1 MGIDKLSDSQTFIIA
16 ELSANH
22 NQNFDLA
29 VKTIEAMAAA
39 GADAV
44 KVQTYKPES
53 LVMDINNEHFGHID
67 NPLWA
72 GQTLYQLYTGA
83 CMPYEWHEPL
93 KKVAEE
99 NGLIFFST
107 PFDLEGVDVLE
118 KVDIPIYKIASFEI
132 NDIPLIKKVAKC
144 HKPIIMSTGCADYHD
159 IRLAIDACHEM
170 GNDDVSLLKC
180 TSEYPATFDQANLN
194 TIPDLIRTFNCR
206 VGVSDHTMGYIVP
219 MTAVALGGR
228 IIEKHFI
235 LDRSLGGA
243 DSTFSMEPE
252 EFRLMVDNVRNV
264 EKTLGHVVSEITD
277 YDRSKRRAIYA
288 TVDIRPGDEF
298 TAENTRSYRPGHGLS
313 PAYYEIMLGQKSHR
327 LIQRGEPV
335 LLTDIVVKEFL

>member
-1 MGIDKLSDSQTFIIA
+1 MGIANFKGDKTFIIA

-29 VKTIEAMAAA
+29 VKTIEAMAAS

-53 LVMDINNEHFGHID
+53 LVMDINNNHFGHLK

-72 GQTLYQLYTGA
+72 GMTRYQLYQSA
-83 CMPYEWHEPL
+83 CMPYEWHKPL

-99 NGLIFFST
+99 LGMIFFST

-118 KVDIPIYKIASFEI
+118 DVDIPIYKIASFEI
-132 NDIPLIKKVAKC
+132 NDIPLIKKVAAC
-144 HKPIIMSTGCADYHD
+144 HKPIIMSTGCADYND
-159 IRLAIDACHEM
+159 IQMALDACHEM

-180 TSEYPATFDQANLN
+180 TSEYPASLEQANLN
-194 TIPDLIRTFNCR
+194 SIPDLLRTFKCK

-219 MTAVALGGR
+219 MTAVALGAR

-235 LDRSLGGA
+235 LDRSIGGA
-243 DSTFSMEPE
+243 DSTFSMEPD
-252 EFRLMVDNVRNV
+252 EFRQMVANVRDE
-264 EKTLGHVVSEITD
+264 EKTFGIIVRDITD
-277 YDRSKRRAIYA
+277 NDRSKRRAVYA
-288 TVDIRPGDEF
+288 TVNINPGDVFTFQNTRSFRPGD
-298 TAENTRSYRPGHGLS
+298 GLS
-313 PAYYEIMLGQKSHR
+313 PQYYDR
-327 LIQRGEPV
+327 LIGVKSKRFIPKGEP
-335 LLTDIVVKEFL
+335 LQFDDINI

>member
-1 MGIDKLSDSQTFIIA
+1 MGIDNFLNNKTFIIA

-29 VKTIEAMAAA
+29 VKTIEAMASS

-53 LVMDINNEHFGHID
+53 LVMDINNEHFGHLK

-72 GQTLYQLYTGA
+72 GMTRYQLYKKA

-93 KKVAEE
+93 KKVAED
-99 NGLIFFST
+99 NGMVFFST

-118 KVDIPIYKIASFEI
+118 DVGIPMYKIASFEI
-132 NDIPLIKKVAKC
+132 NDIPLIRKVAKC

-159 IRLAIDACHEM
+159 IQIAIDVCHEM
-170 GNDDVSLLKC
+170 GNDKISLLKC
-180 TSEYPATFDQANLN
+180 TSEYPATYEQANLV
-194 TIPDLIRTFNCR
+194 TIPDLSKRFKCK

-219 MTAVALGGR
+219 MTAVALGAR

-235 LDRSLGGA
+235 LDRNLGGA
-243 DSTFSMEPE
+243 DSSFSMEPE
-252 EFRLMVDNVRNV
+252 EFKLMVENVRNV
-264 EKTLGHVVSEITD
+264 EKTFGHIVSEISD

-288 TVDIRPGDEF
+288 TVDIQPGEEF
-298 TAENTRSYRPGHGLS
+298 TESNTRSYRPGNGLS
-313 PAYYEIMLGQKSHR
+313 PLYYDIMLGQKSPR
-327 LIQRGEPV
+327 FISRGEPV
-335 LLTDIVVKEFL
+335 LLSDIQLK